1 VSLSKISYRIGDGID
16 ASEGR
21 RRGIFTSAD
30 SIGVEDE
37 RPFRMGQSPFVPEGC
52 FAAAFYS
59 AILLVTV
66 SNAFD
71 CPKCPLST
79 ASMTRFVSPGANHD
93 NLSQQSVVFQLQQTF
108 LDSLEY
114 AADLHGLADRLESLA
129 GLIISQQNQGLLSS
143 ARTSVASFVA
153 QNVEVICSSAQS
165 LMTFSNESVEAL
177 SCNLQDLLVEGAARP
192 LKS

>member
-1 VSLSKISYRIGDGID
+1 MELMRQKEEGVGYLLQLTVSVWRMKDRFVWDRVLL
-16 ASEGR
+16 
-21 RRGIFTSAD
+21 
-30 SIGVEDE
+30 
-37 RPFRMGQSPFVPEGC
+37 FRKVALLPHFIQQ
-52 FAAAFYS
+52 FY
-59 AILLVTV
+59 

-143 ARTSVASFVA
+143 ASTSVASFVA